1 MVALALA
8 LWAACAPPSE
18 EKKPS
23 NGQAD
28 SAGDGNTETT
38 GTVGLPRLVQVSTA
52 EVEGFASTPF
62 AGQRNDRAGVYTTTY
77 TANNDLRLAFAD
89 LTHGTSESVTVL
101 PGSARSYADGVQLGN
116 GSIALAYQSSNYSGF
131 GQDGTAQGWTLVG
144 QDGSLLDVSF
154 AEDGLTRPE
163 GFAEVGD
170 TLYGVFSQG
179 SVDLTDVG
187 LVFPVI
193 SYSQPPVLGALSTR
207 DLGSAAEVDELT
219 GAALNGSSIAAVA
232 SEDGMLLAVGSP
244 GGNVLLEGVAG
255 SIALVDPVS
264 RQVVDRIAVPY
275 GQGVELDVSGLR
287 ILSSGT
293 SYDGTSLS
301 IIDVDTGE
309 TQDIN
314 LYDLGLPLSGSQD
327 YGDVFVVD
335 AVFGPNGS
343 IIATV
348 NDIDASKV
356 FVIDPETG
364 DYDLIDEINVAEQSG
379 YPSTFALVNGAYC
392 LVVSG
397 TRAATE
403 AEVAA
408 GVTPGTIYSEVVCY
422 AE

>member
-1 MVALALA
+1 MSVILA
-8 LWAACAPPSE
+8 LWAAACAPQPE
-18 EKKPS
+18 EETPA
-23 NGQAD
+23 NG
-28 SAGDGNTETT
+28 TT
-38 GTVGLPRLVQVSTA
+38 GPSGNSNTGPTAAAGLPQLVQGSPT

-62 AGQRNDRAGVYTTTY
+62 AGQRNGRAGVYTTTY
-77 TANNDLRLAFAD
+77 TADNTLRLAFAD
-89 LTHGTSESVTVL
+89 LTRGTAESVTEL
-101 PGSARSYADGVQLGN
+101 PGTDRSYADGVQLKN
-116 GSIALAYQSSNYSGF
+116 GSIALAYQSSDYSGF
-131 GQDGTAQGWTLVG
+131 GQNGTAQGWTLVG
-144 QDGSLLDVSF
+144 QDGSLLDMSF

-163 GFAEVGD
+163 GFAEVDD

-179 SVDLTDVG
+179 SVDLTDAG
-187 LVFPVI
+187 LAHPVI
-193 SYSQPPVLGALSTR
+193 SYSQAPALGALSTS
-207 DLGSAAEVDELT
+207 DLGSAAEVGELT

-244 GGNVLLEGVAG
+244 GGNVLLEGAAG
-255 SIALVDPVS
+255 AIALVDPVS
-264 RQVVDRIAVPY
+264 REVVDRIAVPY
-275 GQGVELDVSGLR
+275 GQGVELDVSGSR

-293 SYDGTSLS
+293 TYDGTSLS

-348 NDIDASKV
+348 NDVDASKV

-364 DYDLIDEINVAEQSG
+364 DYDPVDEINVAEQSG
-379 YPSTFALVNGAYC
+379 YPSTFALVDSAYC

-403 AEVAA
+403 AEVKDGA
-408 GVTPGTIYSEVVCY
+408 TPGTIYSEVVCY